1 MARTKTKMTN
11 GYTRVRTVQ
20 GSTVT
25 THFIPRSPSM
35 TRRERYRQLEH
46 QILRNLNIIQEFNL
60 TNYTGPISTSH
71 ARAQRQRYDIIRENC
86 EVTSN
91 KINHAL
97 HISED
102 PDSACSSAFHAI
114 FLTLRTMLRNE
125 VTRAEAINL
134 RAVNYWHQH
143 TIPAPP
149 THPKSAEIDSK
160 SVEQHTYASALQRRI
175 FQHVGMTSE
184 SSSDDD
190 TNHDSSPRYSNF
202 QHHPKHRNKWQTSGF
217 DRFTMGGHNN

>member
-1 MARTKTKMTN
+1 MARTKNKIAN
-11 GYTRVRTVQ
+11 GYTRVRTVT

-25 THFIPRSPSM
+25 THFIPPSPAM
-35 TRRERYRQLEH
+35 PLRGHFRQMES

-60 TNYTGPISTSH
+60 ANYTGSISTEH

-102 PDSACSSAFHAI
+102 PDSVCSHAFHAI
-114 FLTLRTMLRNE
+114 FLTLRTMLRNK
-125 VTRAEAINL
+125 VTRTEAINL

-149 THPKSAEIDSK
+149 PYPRSAEVDPTLPRATSLL
-160 SVEQHTYASALQRRI
+160 QHLQRSLPSA
-175 FQHVGMTSE
+175 T
-184 SSSDDD
+184 SSDSNSE
-190 TNHDSSPRYSNF
+190 TNDNTSPMYSPTLP
-202 QHHPKHRNKWQTSGF
+202 Q
-217 DRFTMGGHNN
+217 

>member
-1 MARTKTKMTN
+1 MARTKNRMTN

-20 GSTVT
+20 GNTVT
-25 THFIPRSPSM
+25 THFVPTQSM
-35 TRRERYRQLEH
+35 PRRERYRQLEH
-46 QILRNLNIIQEFNL
+46 QILRNLSIIQEFNL
-60 TNYTGPISTSH
+60 NNYTGPISTCH

-102 PDSACSSAFHAI
+102 PDSACASAFHAI
-114 FLTLRTMLRNE
+114 FLTLKTMLRNE

-143 TIPAPP
+143 TVPAPP

-160 SVEQHTYASALQRRI
+160 TVEQHTYASALQRRI
-175 FQHVGMTSE
+175 FQHVGITSE

-190 TNHDSSPRYSNF
+190 TNHDSSPRYS
-202 QHHPKHRNKWQTSGF
+202 PTK
-217 DRFTMGGHNN
+217 